1 MSSSLKAPRIFRDAF
16 KAFSPIAEGG
26 KGDNLVLKHLH
37 KTTADIAAG
46 ASASNVGIAPCSAGF
61 GCLV

>member
-1 MSSSLKAPRIFRDAF
+1 MSTSLKAQIIFPVIF
-16 KAFSPIAEGG
+16 NGFSSIAEGA

-37 KTTADIAAG
+37 KTTANSAAC
-46 ASASNVGIAPCSAGF
+46 ACASNVGIGPCSPRF

>member
-1 MSSSLKAPRIFRDAF
+1 MSTSLKAQIIFPVIF
-16 KAFSPIAEGG
+16 NHFSPIAEVA

-37 KTTADIAAG
+37 KTTADIAGVA
-46 ASASNVGIAPCSAGF
+46 AACNVEFGPCSPRF